1 MVTGLRN
8 MTYEQRLKVLVLATF
23 ETRMLRADLI
33 QVCKTLH
40 NIAVDNRRGQL
51 FNRVFTNPA

>member
-1 MVTGLRN
+1 M
-8 MTYEQRLKVLVLATF
+8 LVLATF